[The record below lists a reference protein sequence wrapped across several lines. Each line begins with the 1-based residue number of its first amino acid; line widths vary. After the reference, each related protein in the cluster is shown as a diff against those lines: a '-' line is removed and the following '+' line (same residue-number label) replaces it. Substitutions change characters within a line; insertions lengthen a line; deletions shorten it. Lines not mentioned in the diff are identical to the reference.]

1 MTRYQLPRI
10 GGALLLC
17 LLVFG
22 FSNHRG
28 SADGESEHQKL
39 EAFVEA
45 AAAVDGVTAAWQP
58 RITQAEASEAE
69 ALRKQANT
77 EIRESIE
84 KVDGITYAEYREI
97 RNAIAADPDML
108 AEVQAIMRRQR

>member
-1 MTRYQLPRI
+1 MKRYQLPRI

-28 SADGESEHQKL
+28 SADGDSEHRKL
-39 EAFVEA
+39 EAFVMA
-45 AAAVDGVTAAWQP
+45 AAAVDGVAASWQP
-58 RITQAEASEAE
+58 RITRAEAGEAE
-69 ALRKQANT
+69 ALRELANT
-77 EIRESIE
+77 EIRESVE

-97 RNAIAADPDML
+97 RQAIAADPEML
-108 AEVQAIMRRQR
+108 AEVEEIMRRQR